1 MKQALLS
8 PFQDAALPP
17 QDEHGS
23 DLTERD
29 AHASQDSLSTVRPD
43 ARGIKYQPKV

>member
-1 MKQALLS
+1 MPLS
-8 PFQDAALPP
+8 GRRLAP
-17 QDEHGS
+17 QDEHSS

-29 AHASQDSLSTVRPD
+29 SHASQDSLSTVRPD

>member
-1 MKQALLS
+1 MPLSGRRLAL
-8 PFQDAALPP
+8 

-23 DLTERD
+23 DLTEQD
-29 AHASQDSLSTVRPD
+29 AHASQDSLSTVRPT